1 MTYHD
6 SYYSEYGEYS
16 KIKEFYL
23 EEVNVAR
30 CSHGISLI
38 MKDDGAMKFYNESY
52 RKDKNQDDQSITYY
66 DNGKIEVDC
75 SHLLRD
81 GKMYAARNVGVL
93 EKFLP
98 DSIHFYIANNKWM
111 LSYKPKEDAR
121 NVGYASRFHPAEVY
135 ELQDDTLILFPDGSV
150 TGAKKITRGKA
161 KIAEDKPLKD
171 HLEPK
176 HFREMAKARLSN
188 DLRIEFDKKYAT
200 FRGTPTGLFH
210 YCIELWNQPEQ
221 WRGHGPNTGL
231 IRRLY
236 VGRFQ
241 DRTEEGKMLDLAV
254 SIVKDIPLSAL
265 SSDLKEAS
273 ELTRGA

>member
-1 MTYHD
+1 MAYHD
-6 SYYSEYGEYS
+6 AYYSQYGEYS

-23 EEVNVAR
+23 GEVNVAR
-30 CSHGISLI
+30 CSHGVSLI
-38 MKDDGAMKFYNESY
+38 MKSDGAMKFYSEEYGKAKS
-52 RKDKNQDDQSITYY
+52 QDDQSITYY
-66 DNGKIEVDC
+66 DDGKIEVDC

-81 GKMYAARNVGVL
+81 GKMYANRNVGVR

-98 DSIHFYIANNKWM
+98 DSVHFYIANNKWM

-121 NVGYASRFHPAEVY
+121 NVAYASRFHPTEVY

-161 KIAEDKPLKD
+161 KIA
-171 HLEPK
+171 
-176 HFREMAKARLSN
+176 EMAKARLSN

-210 YCIELWNQPEQ
+210 YCIELWNQPEK

-265 SSDLKEAS
+265 SNDLKEAS